1 MASTEIEIFRGDH
14 HNVEL
19 QVVDKNGI
27 PVNITGAR
35 LRMTIASR
43 PVSMQKDSNNGIGEV
58 EFTIP
63 ASGEAI
69 IKYVPVDTATKE
81 IGSYKFDVE
90 MQLGG
95 KTSTL
100 LVGFFKLKEDVTI

>member
-1 MASTEIEIFRGDH
+1 MASTEIEIFRGDD

-27 PVNITGAR
+27 PVNITGSR
-35 LRMTIASR
+35 IRMTIASR
-43 PVSMQKDSNNGIGEV
+43 PVSIQKDSNNGITEV

-63 ASGEAI
+63 LTGEAL
-69 IKYVPVDTATKE
+69 IKLLPADTNTKE